1 MERGELLMAVDKAVD
16 SKALDT
22 LFENIGNAIREKD
35 GTTALIT
42 PGNMP
47 AKIRAIQTGVDTS
60 DATAAASDIAKGETA
75 YVKGAKVTGTADQF
89 LNPIMSYD
97 NTMSYNSTSKKVTI
111 NSKVFSNYGNIFVE
125 NDGRSPLMELYVN
138 ADDFGNATAGEIL
151 NGKTCT
157 SAAGLNIAG
166 TMPNQGGKTLNIASK
181 STPVTIP
188 QGYHDGSGKAQIDPT
203 EAAKIIANNIRQ
215 GITILGVAGSMSGK
229 ELSIVVTVTSGATVT
244 ATKGSKVV
252 SGTSVNG
259 TCTLTVPEAGTWS
272 VKATLNGQTS
282 DTKSVSVVDSY
293 AVALTFFSA
302 TITVNVDSGASVTL
316 KKGWTTI
323 ATKTSNGTAV
333 FTVTETGEY
342 TVTATK
348 NGQTTSG
355 SVNAVSGTTSYSLT
369 LSFASSTL
377 NNNEWSVIKSVS
389 DAGQGANYWSI
400 GDRKAV
406 TLNGTVGK
414 LSLSNVTTYAFIIGF
429 NHNASVEGTNR
440 IHFQLAKTAL
450 SGGTDVCLCDSSY
463 NSNVSTTGYFS
474 MNSSRTN
481 SGGWASS
488 QMRTN
493 ICGTSLSSYSGTII
507 AVIPAALRAVL
518 KSVTKY
524 TNNTGN
530 STAESAVTATT
541 DYFFLLSEYEVFG
554 SISRANSNEAS
565 KQAQYAYYSA
575 GNSKIKY
582 KHDGTSTAAYWWLR
596 SPLASGSNSFVL
608 VGTDGTVYT
617 DNAHY
622 SLGFAPG
629 FCV

>member
-1 MERGELLMAVDKAVD
+1 MIGRTNAV
-16 SKALDT
+16 SK
-22 LFENIGNAIREKD
+22 
-35 GTTALIT
+35 
-42 PGNMP
+42 PG
-47 AKIRAIQTGVDTS
+47 V
-60 DATAAASDIAKGETA
+60 
-75 YVKGAKVTGTADQF
+75 
-89 LNPIMSYD
+89 
-97 NTMSYNSTSKKVTI
+97 
-111 NSKVFSNYGNIFVE
+111 
-125 NDGRSPLMELYVN
+125 
-138 ADDFGNATAGEIL
+138 
-151 NGKTCT
+151 
-157 SAAGLNIAG
+157 
-166 TMPNQGGKTLNIASK
+166 
-181 STPVTIP
+181 
-188 QGYHDGSGKAQIDPT
+188 
-203 EAAKIIANNIRQ
+203 
-215 GITILGVAGSMSGK
+215 
-229 ELSIVVTVTSGATVT
+229 ELSLVVSVTSGAAVT
-244 ATKGSKVV
+244 ATKGSK
-252 SGTSVNG
+252 TVNG
-259 TCTLTVPEAGTWS
+259 TAAGGSCVLSLPEAGTWS
-272 VKATLNGQTS
+272 VKATLGGQTS

-316 KKGWTTI
+316 KKGGTTI

-333 FTVTETGEY
+333 FTVTETGAY

-355 SVNAVSGTTSYSLT
+355 SVNVVSGTASYSLT
-369 LSFASSTL
+369 LSFVSSTL

-429 NHNASVEGTNR
+429 NHNASVEGANR

-463 NSNVSTTGYFS
+463 NSTVSTTGYFS

-524 TNNTGN
+524 TDNTANGGG
-530 STAESAVTATT
+530 STASYVTATT
-541 DYFFLLSEYEVFG
+541 DYFFLLSEFEVFG
-554 SISRANSNEAS
+554 SITYGNTNEKN

-582 KHDGTSTAAYWWLR
+582 KHDGTSTAAGWWLR
-596 SPLASGSNSFVL
+596 SPGASISNGFVF
-608 VGTDGTVYT
+608 VYTGGTVSNYY
-617 DNAHY
+617 AY
-622 SLGFAPG
+622 FSLGFAPG

>member
-1 MERGELLMAVDKAVD
+1 MIGRTNAV
-16 SKALDT
+16 SK
-22 LFENIGNAIREKD
+22 
-35 GTTALIT
+35 
-42 PGNMP
+42 PG
-47 AKIRAIQTGVDTS
+47 V
-60 DATAAASDIAKGETA
+60 
-75 YVKGAKVTGTADQF
+75 
-89 LNPIMSYD
+89 
-97 NTMSYNSTSKKVTI
+97 
-111 NSKVFSNYGNIFVE
+111 
-125 NDGRSPLMELYVN
+125 
-138 ADDFGNATAGEIL
+138 
-151 NGKTCT
+151 
-157 SAAGLNIAG
+157 
-166 TMPNQGGKTLNIASK
+166 
-181 STPVTIP
+181 
-188 QGYHDGSGKAQIDPT
+188 
-203 EAAKIIANNIRQ
+203 
-215 GITILGVAGSMSGK
+215 
-229 ELSIVVTVTSGATVT
+229 ELSLVVSVTSGAAVT
-244 ATKGSKVV
+244 ATKGSK
-252 SGTSVNG
+252 TVNG
-259 TCTLTVPEAGTWS
+259 TAAGGSCVLSLPEAGTWS

-316 KKGWTTI
+316 KKGGTTI

-333 FTVTETGEY
+333 FTVTETGAY

-355 SVNAVSGTTSYSLT
+355 SVNVVSSTTSYSLT
-369 LSFASSTL
+369 LSFVSSTL

-463 NSNVSTTGYFS
+463 NSTVSTTGYFS

-493 ICGTSLSSYSGTII
+493 ICGTSLSSYSETII

-524 TNNTGN
+524 TDNTANGGG
-530 STAESAVTATT
+530 STASYVTATT
-541 DYFFLLSEYEVFG
+541 DYFFLLSEFEVFG
-554 SISRANSNEAS
+554 SISYGNTNEKS

-582 KHDGTSTAAYWWLR
+582 KHDGTSTAARWWLR
-596 SPLASGSNSFVL
+596 SPRASNSAIFVF
-608 VGTDGTVYT
+608 VYTDGTV
-617 DNAHY
+617 NNNIANG

-629 FCV
+629 FDL

>member
-1 MERGELLMAVDKAVD
+1 MIGRTNAV
-16 SKALDT
+16 SK
-22 LFENIGNAIREKD
+22 
-35 GTTALIT
+35 
-42 PGNMP
+42 PG
-47 AKIRAIQTGVDTS
+47 V
-60 DATAAASDIAKGETA
+60 
-75 YVKGAKVTGTADQF
+75 
-89 LNPIMSYD
+89 
-97 NTMSYNSTSKKVTI
+97 
-111 NSKVFSNYGNIFVE
+111 
-125 NDGRSPLMELYVN
+125 
-138 ADDFGNATAGEIL
+138 
-151 NGKTCT
+151 
-157 SAAGLNIAG
+157 
-166 TMPNQGGKTLNIASK
+166 
-181 STPVTIP
+181 
-188 QGYHDGSGKAQIDPT
+188 
-203 EAAKIIANNIRQ
+203 
-215 GITILGVAGSMSGK
+215 
-229 ELSIVVTVTSGATVT
+229 ELSLVVSVTSGAAVT
-244 ATKGSKVV
+244 ATKGSK
-252 SGTSVNG
+252 TING
-259 TCTLTVPEAGTWS
+259 TAAGGSCTLALPEAGTWS

-282 DTKSVSVVDSY
+282 DTKNVSVVDSY

-316 KKGWTTI
+316 KKGGTTI
-323 ATKTSNGTAV
+323 ATKTSTGSAV
-333 FTVTETGEY
+333 FTVTETGAY

-355 SVNAVSGTTSYSLT
+355 SVNVVSGTTSYSLT
-369 LSFASSTL
+369 LSFVSSTL

-429 NHNASVEGTNR
+429 NHNASVEGSNR

-450 SGGTDVCLCDSSY
+450 SGGTDVCLCDSYY
-463 NSNVSTTGYFS
+463 NSTVSTTGYFS

-524 TNNTGN
+524 TDNTANGGG
-530 STAESAVTATT
+530 STASYVTATT
-541 DYFFLLSEYEVFG
+541 DYFFLLSEFEVFG
-554 SISRANSNEAS
+554 SITYGNTNEKN

-582 KHDGTSTAAYWWLR
+582 KHDGTSTAARWWLR
-596 SPLASGSNSFVL
+596 SPSASGSTNFVN
-608 VGTDGTVYT
+608 VGTDGTVTSSY
-617 DNAHY
+617 AY
-622 SLGFAPG
+622 FSLGFAPG